1 VTSSPSP
8 SRSLASFVVSLRT
21 LLSFAGE
28 IGRLF
33 RSLRFRSW
41 TWSWS
46 RARQEDDPEIA
57 DLMRRAGDAR
67 RAHGVDAAA
76 GLYRQVLE
84 RRRTHAGALRA
95 LRDFAVSGRQWREA
109 LSLQE
114 RLVAAVTTDQR
125 AREAEMLAAIHYE
138 RGREEMASGRPTAAI
153 GELRQALRSDRRFV
167 PAALA
172 LGEAYEAAGDAREAV
187 RAWER
192 AVEITPALPLLGRLE
207 RAYRAEG
214 RPSRMIALYRDAT
227 ARAPDDLA
235 LALALGRVYF
245 ELEMLDE
252 AADQLEKIEVR
263 APSVPAVHALL
274 GAVFEHRGQT
284 RDAVEE
290 YRQALTLADAFAWPL
305 RCRECGAPATTWEAR
320 CGRCGFWNAI
330 RPVNGR

>member
-1 VTSSPSP
+1 VTSSSFP
-8 SRSLASFVVSLRT
+8 SRSIASFVVSLRT
-21 LLSFAGE
+21 LLSLAGE

-33 RSLRFRSW
+33 RSLRLGSW

-46 RARQEDDPEIA
+46 RAPREDDPEIA
-57 DLMRRAGDAR
+57 DLMRRAGDVGR
-67 RAHGVDAAA
+67 DRAEAAA
-76 GLYRQVLE
+76 SLYRQVLE

-95 LRDFAVSGRQWREA
+95 LRDLAVTGRQWHEA

-114 RLVAAVTTDQR
+114 RLVGSVATGQR

-153 GELRQALRSDRRFV
+153 GELRQSLRADRRFV
-167 PAALA
+167 PASLA
-172 LGEAYEAAGDAREAV
+172 LGEAYEAAGDAHEAV
-187 RAWER
+187 RVWER
-192 AVEITPALPLLGRLE
+192 AIEIAPSLPLVARLE

-227 ARAPDDLA
+227 ERAPDDLA

-252 AADQLEKIEVR
+252 AADQLEKVEMR
-263 APSVPAVHALL
+263 APNVPAVHALL

-284 RDAVEE
+284 RDAQQE
-290 YRQALTLADAFAWPL
+290 YRRALTLADAFTWPL
-305 RCRECGAPATTWEAR
+305 RCRECGAGTVTWEAR
-320 CGRCGFWNAI
+320 CGRCGFWNAL
-330 RPVNGR
+330 RPVDGR